1 MLVNAR
7 IHSGNMVLRRTDM
20 VKAAANIIR
29 ESGIDGLSVKN
40 MAFEMKIEYDL
51 LLTYLKND
59 EGILTLL
66 LASLEN
72 EFKQLTRDMISTN
85 RSPEDEL
92 RLLFERIYKLFND
105 KPHYLPI
112 IFSTELKERDA
123 ANQVVLTRI
132 KTDLRGCLTKII
144 KNGKSETL
152 FKNKLTARYLT
163 RNILGSFRSLM
174 NEQRIVAKMVKDM
187 EALKNGE
194 D

>member
-7 IHSGNMVLRRTDM
+7 IHSGNMVLRRTEM

-72 EFKQLTRDMISTN
+72 EVKQLTRDMIVTD

-105 KPHYLPI
+105 KPHYLII

-123 ANQVVLTRI
+123 ANQVILTRI
-132 KTDLRGCLTKII
+132 KTDIRGCLTEII

>member
-72 EFKQLTRDMISTN
+72 EVKQLTRDMIATD

-92 RLLFERIYKLFND
+92 RLLFERIYKLFID
-105 KPHYLPI
+105 KPHYLTI

-123 ANQVVLTRI
+123 ANQVILTRI
-132 KTDLRGCLTKII
+132 KTDIRGCLTEII
-144 KNGKSETL
+144 KNGKSETQ